1 MRNDQEI
8 YKDIGTILYSIAPDE
23 AKKVIMRAELS
34 PENDHCEYEYD
45 YIDDS
50 GESSW
55 FTAGGRANTDMLRHL
70 VELRTYYVEN
80 NLTNG
85 RPAWRGCEVTLDVER
100 MKLGI
105 EFRYED

>member
-1 MRNDQEI
+1 MSNEQDI
-8 YKDIGTILYSIAPDE
+8 YQKIAQILINAGPDK
-23 AKKVIMRAELS
+23 AKKIILRAEPFL
-34 PENDHCEYEYD
+34 EGDGCKYEFD
-45 YIDDS
+45 YVDAAGNLD
-50 GESSW
+50 W
-55 FTAGGRANTDMLRHL
+55 FDPDGRAMRDLTKLI

-100 MKLGI
+100 VKLGI